1 MEVEDKLTDLFD
13 ITVDDFMMHAK
24 AKEDGL
30 QVSQVS
36 SSFLYSSACYTGKYF
51 AIKSSAEKVDIEEF
65 IQEHKEF
72 FESSLRNAIKYY
84 TSDE

>member
-1 MEVEDKLTDLFD
+1 MEIEDKMSDLFD
-13 ITVDDFMMHAK
+13 STVDDFMTYSK
-24 AKEDGL
+24 AKEGDL
-30 QVSQVS
+30 EVSQVS
-36 SSFLYSSACYTGKYF
+36 SSFLYSSACYSGKYF
-51 AIKSSAEKVDIEEF
+51 ALKSSSENVDVEEF